1 MVKNNFLTK
10 VTFKKLTR
18 KQTCWSLWLNIFT
31 DVGLHL
37 YQKRDSSTCAF
48 LSICKIFKNLGVAA
62 SVQMTAF
69 CCESKTVTI
78 QILCRYF
85 FQR

>member
-18 KQTCWSLWLNIFT
+18 KQPCWSLWLNIFT

-37 YQKRDSSTCAF
+37 YQKRLKYMCFSV
-48 LSICKIFKNLGVAA
+48 NLYRTSGWLL
-62 SVQMTAF
+62 
-69 CCESKTVTI
+69 
-78 QILCRYF
+78 LCR
-85 FQR
+85 